1 MLSEW
6 HLNTQMKKLNIAFVN
21 PPHADWSLA
30 NNMTYLMVQSH
41 YNLVGKYKSSVN
53 WIEAPYKFNKYT
65 TIQELY
71 EEISKPD
78 IPDIVMF
85 SSYSWNFPIL
95 DSLAE
100 HCKRKNPNIITVTG
114 GPHIGTHDK
123 DLLEKRKKLYDF
135 ICQPTKPGEPYME
148 DIINSWFEND
158 GKPVVEDISWE
169 LRSLKGK
176 KHNINTDSSVYEEHF
191 DYLKKTLDYAKANKM
206 EPFMILET
214 TRGCPY
220 KCVYCEWGG
229 GTDTKII
236 KKDIE
241 LVKRDIDAI
250 KKAGYRDAYLTDANF
265 GAFEQRD
272 LDIFAYA
279 WSKNFNLTDI
289 STMKSPSL
297 ERRKRLIDKWFE
309 IVGTGPEKHSKSEG
323 GTDMWG
329 DTKYVSVVPTVSIQS
344 ISDEA
349 MKVSKRKDLTSED
362 KLELSRH
369 IEKRCREEGFPVPAL
384 ELILAM
390 PGSTLKDFYDEVEVI
405 WNFKAWSSFRHDYMF
420 LPDSELSNP
429 EYIKQYD
436 IETVEVYSDIIDED
450 GSDNWNSLYK
460 NKKTNFRTMRSC
472 YSYSVEDMKEMW
484 FMNNAANYLLRNFY
498 QGIQDYCKPQE
509 MAKECYNVIKT
520 LDDFVPIREEID
532 DIFNPN
538 TPPRSIRTLN
548 GEFRVKV
555 IDRMLEKNMTV
566 IKSEVMSKILNK

>member
-1 MLSEW
+1 
-6 HLNTQMKKLNIAFVN
+6 MKKLNIAFVN

-41 YNLVGKYKSSVN
+41 YNLVGRYKASVN
-53 WIEAPYKFNKYT
+53 WIEAPFKFNKYT
-65 TIQELY
+65 TIEELY
-71 EEISKPD
+71 EDISKTNK
-78 IPDIVMF
+78 PDIVMF
-85 SSYSWNFPIL
+85 SSYSWNFPII

-100 HCKRKNPNIITVTG
+100 YCKQQNPKTITVVG
-114 GPHIGTHDK
+114 GPHIGLYENE
-123 DLLEKRKKLYDF
+123 LLEERKRIYDF

-148 DIINSWFEND
+148 DLINSWFEND

-169 LRSLKGK
+169 MRSLKAT
-176 KHNINTDSSVYEEHF
+176 KHNINTDASIYEEHHE
-191 DYLKKTLDYAKANKM
+191 YLKKTLDYAKANKM

-241 LVKRDIDAI
+241 LVKRDIDWI

-279 WSKNFNLTDI
+279 WGKNFNLTDI

-309 IVGTGPEKHSKSEG
+309 IVGAGPEKHSKSEG

-329 DTKYVSVVPTVSIQS
+329 DTQYVSVVPTVSIQS
-344 ISDEA
+344 ISEEA
-349 MKVSKRKDLTSED
+349 MKVSKRKDLSCKD

-390 PGSTLKDFYDEVEVI
+390 PGSTLEDFYDEVEVI

-429 EYIKQYD
+429 KYIKEYD

-460 NKKTNFRTMRSC
+460 NKKTTFRTMRSC
-472 YSYSVEDMKEMW
+472 YSYTVEDMKEMW

-498 QGIQDYCKPQE
+498 EGIKEYCKPQE
-509 MAKECYNVIKT
+509 MAKECYKVIKT
-520 LDDFVPIREEID
+520 LPEFEPIREEID

-538 TPPRSIRTLN
+538 TPARSIRTLN

-555 IDRMLEKNMTV
+555 IDRMLEENMTI
-566 IKSEVMSKILNK
+566 IKSEVMSKLLNK